1 MMNVRLLPLRYRPL
15 ARLLHTAST
24 AVCVLC
30 APLAHGALP
39 TAVDP
44 STAPGA
50 GDWLGV
56 VQGYIKDG
64 GLVVGL
70 AISVVG
76 FVWVSW
82 SALAK
87 FNEARVGR
95 AEWGEVGLLGG
106 VGAAI
111 LLLVTFL
118 LTQAAG
124 VI

>member
-1 MMNVRLLPLRYRPL
+1 MNVCFRSIRQRAL
-15 ARLLHTAST
+15 ARSLLAVIGLVCAQST
-24 AVCVLC
+24 Q
-30 APLAHGALP
+30 LAYGALP
-39 TAVDP
+39 TAVGP

>member
-1 MMNVRLLPLRYRPL
+1 MKRRSEWAQRANARCRWIVAVVGLLGSR
-15 ARLLHTAST
+15 
-24 AVCVLC
+24 AVS
-30 APLAHGALP
+30 AALP

-44 STAPGA
+44 STAPA
-50 GDWLGV
+50 SGDWLGV
-56 VQGYIKDG
+56 VEGYIKDG
-64 GLVVGL
+64 GLVIGL
-70 AISVVG
+70 AVSVVG
-76 FVWVSW
+76 FVWVAW

-87 FNEARVGR
+87 FNEARVGK